1 MNPPHLKGEFT
12 MAEFRKTLQGLPWI
26 AKLLLVIIGDI
37 YGILY
42 RLTRGDVTG
51 IVVAVLQFITGNFF
65 GIFWLIDLITVI
77 TKKEVTVLA

>member
-1 MNPPHLKGEFT
+1 
-12 MAEFRKTLQGLPWI
+12 MAEFRKALAGLPW
-26 AKLLLVIIGDI
+26 ALKLVLVIFGDI

-42 RLTRGDVTG
+42 RISKGDTAG
-51 IVVAVLQFITGNFF
+51 IVVGVLQLITGNFF